1 MIKKIYDYR
10 TLHMNEKIEKAV
22 DIINNSEYKIVFI
35 TDDKDRFIGSVTDG
49 DIRRNLEKFNL
60 QDDVYKIM
68 NDNPKKIYE
77 RDNYSDK
84 DIYNFKVN
92 YLPLLDEKGKIKTVY
107 YIDVNFQKNNKIK
120 TKVLIMAG
128 GKGTR
133 LLPLTRVIPKPLV
146 PFKDETIIENIMGQ
160 FLKYGFDEFVF
171 SVNYKK
177 DMIKNYFKEL
187 KYNIDYIEETKFL
200 GTAGS
205 IAFMKEYI
213 NNKPFIVS
221 NCDILLDVDYSEAL
235 EKHIHDDID
244 ITIFTATEEIDISYG
259 VIKSDSDNNFLGI
272 EEKPSKKYLVN
283 TGIYILSP
291 KIIELIE
298 KNEKIDM
305 PELIDRARERGMN
318 IKIFESKNSMVD
330 IGQWKHY
337 KKFIGN

>member
-1 MIKKIYDYR
+1 MIKKIYDYK
-10 TLHMNEKIEKAV
+10 TLNMKDKIEKVV

-35 TDDKDRFIGSVTDG
+35 VDDKDRLIGSVTDG

-60 QDDVYKIM
+60 QDDVYQIM

-77 RDNYSDK
+77 KDNLSEE
-84 DIYNFKVN
+84 DIYSFKVN
-92 YLPLLDEKGKIKTVY
+92 YLPMLNEKDKIKTVY
-107 YIDVNFQKNNKIK
+107 YMDINFQKNNKFK

-177 DMIKNYFKEL
+177 DMIKNYFKAF
-187 KYNIDYIEETKFL
+187 KYNIDYIEEAEFL

-213 NNKPFIVS
+213 DNKPFIVS

-235 EKHIHDDID
+235 EKHIHDKID
-244 ITIFTATEEIDISYG
+244 ITIFAATEEIDISYG
-259 VIKSDSDNNFLGI
+259 VINSDANSNFLGI

-283 TGIYILSP
+283 TGIYILNP
-291 KIIELIE
+291 ELTNLID

-305 PELIDRARERGMN
+305 PELINRAREKGMK

-337 KKFIGN
+337 KKFIES

>member
-1 MIKKIYDYR
+1 MIKKIYDY
-10 TLHMNEKIEKAV
+10 TAVNKDISIKKCLKIFNKIDYKIIFILNEK
-22 DIINNSEYKIVFI
+22 NQL
-35 TDDKDRFIGSVTDG
+35 IGSITDG
-49 DIRRNLEKFNL
+49 DIRRKIKNYSYNDNVE
-60 QDDVYKIM
+60 KIM
-68 NDNPKKIYE
+68 NKNPKKIY
-77 RDNYSDK
+77 NK
-84 DIYNFKVN
+84 DFKSKNQIYNLKVN
-92 YLPLLDEKGKIKTVY
+92 HIPILNEDETIKEVLY
-107 YIDVNFQKNNKIK
+107 VDLNYQVIDKIK